1 MKTFKQFLYEASATQ
16 RLKIATAKLI
26 AKNPDNSVYKTLLD
40 RIRERQAPL
49 YPDYPGRESARKDKT
64 LIPSGRTSSFP
75 ELEGIS
81 TRTKNPKKLK
91 KQKALGEIEEQK
103 FFSSR
108 AELEKHY
115 GGVPAEKYPN
125 NAGSSENPKWR
136 LKPKSGGVAE
146 RTRRAERLVSITGT
160 QTPEEQRKT
169 AKKRTLAKQ
178 KGKEVHHQTELERSA
193 KEFKGLSPEQIEAK
207 KKADAK
213 KGKYHGEDRRNLT
226 LANPSGTSTDSP
238 GFHHSRYHAFE
249 RRNRG
254 KLKDIETAISPS
266 RAFTTLTNK
275 ERKQNK
281 S

>member
-1 MKTFKQFLYEASATQ
+1 MQEAV
-16 RLKIATAKLI
+16 KIQNGDL
-26 AKNPDNSVYKTLLD
+26 NQN
-40 RIRERQAPL
+40 
-49 YPDYPGRESARKDKT
+49 
-64 LIPSGRTSSFP
+64 
-75 ELEGIS
+75 
-81 TRTKNPKKLK
+81 
-91 KQKALGEIEEQK
+91 LGEQQKEREEQK
-103 FFSSR
+103 DLYQLQ
-108 AELEKHY
+108 ELKHQKNKEK
-115 GGVPAEKYPN
+115 
-125 NAGSSENPKWR
+125 
-136 LKPKSGGVAE
+136 
-146 RTRRAERLVSITGT
+146 
-160 QTPEEQRKT
+160 QQ
-169 AKKRTLAKQ
+169 KKRAIAKQ

>member
-1 MKTFKQFLYEASATQ
+1 MKTFREFIYEAY
-16 RLKIATAKLI
+16 LI
-26 AKNPDNSVYKTLLD
+26 
-40 RIRERQAPL
+40 ER
-49 YPDYPGRESARKDKT
+49 
-64 LIPSGRTSSFP
+64 
-75 ELEGIS
+75 
-81 TRTKNPKKLK
+81 
-91 KQKALGEIEEQK
+91 GEPT
-103 FFSSR
+103 FSSR

-115 GGVPAEKYPN
+115 GGSVPKGMVAN
-125 NAGSSENPKWR
+125 NATSAENPKWR
-136 LKPKSGGVAE
+136 LVKAE
-146 RTRRAERLVSITGT
+146 NRRAQETRRKERLVSVTGT

-266 RAFTTLTNK
+266 QAFTTLTNK